1 VTFQANQAIKG
12 VIFRW
17 DAVVELLNSIKDL
30 LDRLDIYT
38 WIPRAPFMD
47 KIVIRITAE
56 LLSTLALATRD
67 LRQGRSSES
76 ILADT

>member
-12 VIFRW
+12 VISRW
-17 DAVVELLNSIKDL
+17 DAIVELLNSIKHL
-30 LDRLDIYT
+30 LNRLDIHT
-38 WIPRAPFMD
+38 WIPHTPFMD
-47 KIVIRITAE
+47 KVVIRITAE

-76 ILADT
+76 ILADA